1 MAEFSMPIVLD
12 PYTYFMSVVRP
23 YGVKG
28 FNFGG
33 CVKPNYKGTSTAMR
47 RSAHA
52 HCHPTYNATIMGKRV
67 KLPWEHYGWICVKSS
82 KFEKLLKAD
91 GKPNELFWHEVSHI
105 YRRSRTQGECDA
117 WARRMVRAFK

>member
-1 MAEFSMPIVLD
+1 MTTFSMPIVLD
-12 PYTYFMSVVRP
+12 QYTYLMSIARQ

-33 CVKPNYKGTSTAMR
+33 CVKLNYKGTCTAMR

-52 HCHPTYNATIMGKRV
+52 HCFPIWRGKE
-67 KLPWEHYGWICVKSS
+67 LENYGWICVKSS
-82 KFEKLLKAD
+82 KFEKLFKKD

-105 YRRSRTQGECDA
+105 YRRSRTQQECDQ
-117 WARRMVRAFK
+117 WARHMVRVF